1 MSDITIVTAFFD
13 IGRGRLPARMH
24 GRPVPT
30 YQQRT
35 NATYFQYFNMLA
47 AMKNNMVVFTQPQF
61 EDAVRETRR
70 NHGLEDKTIIEV
82 VDDSYFERYEDLL
95 NRMNKVMSSEE
106 YISKIHNPELIE
118 YWNAPYN
125 LINYMKSDFCCNAI
139 DKGYVATDKV
149 AWIDFGYCRTVETLS
164 PNREWD
170 YDFDVNKIHLFNIK
184 PINPDR
190 PVEDIIRT
198 GDVYTMGC
206 HIVAGKHMWHQ
217 FYDLVFGNVNKLLD
231 QNLCDDDQTM
241 MLLSYLEK
249 PELFELHAVDPS
261 NWFIIFNKFNTAI

>member
-1 MSDITIVTAFFD
+1 MSNITIVTAFFD
-13 IGRGRLPARMH
+13 IGRGSLPAQVN
-24 GRPVPT
+24 GRPVPAW
-30 YQQRT
+30 QQRS
-35 NATYFQYFNMLA
+35 NGTYFQYFNNLA
-47 AMKNNMVVFTQPQF
+47 AMKNNMVVYTQPEF

-70 NHGLEDKTIIEV
+70 NHGLEDKTIVEV
-82 VDDSYFERYEDLL
+82 VDDSFFERYEDLL
-95 NRMNKVMSSEE
+95 VRMNTVMTSEE
-106 YISKIHNPELIE
+106 FISKVDNPELIE

-125 LINYMKSDFCCNAI
+125 LINYMKSDFCSNAI
-139 DKGYVATDKV
+139 EMGYVDTDKV
-149 AWIDFGYCRTVETLS
+149 AWIDFGYCRSPQTIS

-170 YDFDVNKIHLFNIK
+170 YDFDVNKIHLFNLK
-184 PINPDR
+184 PIEPNR
-190 PVEDIIRT
+190 PVEDIIKT

-206 HIVAGKHMWHQ
+206 HIVAGKHMWGQ

-261 NWFIIFNKFNTAI
+261 NWFIIFNKFNKAI